1 MTAKGGVRPAGRADV
16 DAVAGLWRTL
26 VAHHERLDVAHRT
39 APGADRGLADA
50 VRAMVASPGS
60 RVFVW
65 DDGSGLAGFS
75 TARFVG
81 APPELLEGGRGEIP
95 ELWVRPDARRRG
107 VGRALV
113 EAACRWLQERG
124 AGRVEVRVHAGNLE
138 GQAFWRA
145 LGWGD
150 FVDVLQRRL

>member
-1 MTAKGGVRPAGRADV
+1 MRPADRADV
-16 DAVAGLWRTL
+16 EAVAGLWRTL
-26 VAHHERLDVAHRT
+26 VAHHARLDVAYRT
-39 APGADRGLADA
+39 APGAERALADA
-50 VRAMVASPGS
+50 VREMVASPGS
-60 RVFVW
+60 CVLVW

-75 TARFVG
+75 TARVVA

-95 ELWVRPDARRRG
+95 ELWVRPGARRRG
-107 VGRALV
+107 VARALV

-124 AGRVEVRVHAGNLE
+124 ARRVEVRVHAANRE

-150 FVDVLQRRL
+150 FVDVLERRL